1 MGSYEIAGTMNTLQ
15 CFENL
20 DFVDAKDFMEI
31 ESHVDTVIV
40 SDNRVLENML
50 KAEKEVTV
58 EDYCS
63 NKDSKLA
70 PHMRKIVTDWM
81 MEVCED
87 QQCKPE
93 VFFLSINYLDRFL
106 SSVNI
111 KKNQFQLC
119 ASVCILLASKFSQVV
134 PITTDK
140 LVIYTDS
147 SVTVEELRQW
157 EIKIL
162 NVLQWELCSVTT
174 HTFLEHFIPGLCTV
188 LSKVNNNKVRTHAHT
203 IAAMAATEYDLITA
217 KQSIV
222 AAAALSIAV
231 KEEVE
236 DESLIAKINHYLARR
251 IKCSENL
258 VHISTSLIE
267 SMLARHA
274 YLPSTPPPLSTATKT
289 QDFSEDSKSRSKTPT
304 YCQDIADI
312 VFT

>member
-1 MGSYEIAGTMNTLQ
+1 MGSHEKAGTMNTLQ
-15 CFENL
+15 CFESF
-20 DFVDAKDFMEI
+20 DFDAKNFMEI

-40 SDNRVLENML
+40 SDIRVLENML
-50 KAEKEVTV
+50 NAEKEVTV
-58 EDYCS
+58 EDYCA

-87 QQCKPE
+87 QQCNPE

-106 SSVNI
+106 STVNI

-203 IAAMAATEYDLITA
+203 IAAMAATEHDLITA

-231 KEEVE
+231 KEESIE
-236 DESLIAKINHYLARR
+236 DKDIQEIVHYLATR
-251 IKCSENL
+251 IKCSDNNL
-258 VHISTSLIE
+258 RVFISLIE
-267 SMLARHA
+267 ELLEGHTK
-274 YLPSTPPPLSTATKT
+274 LPCTPLPDLVNKT
-289 QDFSEDSKSRSKTPT
+289 QQFTEDCGGGSRTPT
-304 YCQDIADI
+304 YCQDVADI
-312 VFT
+312 VFV